1 MLHIDLVSGRIARL
15 ECDDVWRRGSG
26 NAGA

>member
-15 ECDDVWRRGSG
+15 ECDDVSRHGFG

>member
-15 ECDDVWRRGSG
+15 ECDDASRRGPG

>member
-1 MLHIDLVSGRIARL
+1 MLHIDLVSARIARL
-15 ECDDVWRRGSG
+15 ECDDASRRGSW